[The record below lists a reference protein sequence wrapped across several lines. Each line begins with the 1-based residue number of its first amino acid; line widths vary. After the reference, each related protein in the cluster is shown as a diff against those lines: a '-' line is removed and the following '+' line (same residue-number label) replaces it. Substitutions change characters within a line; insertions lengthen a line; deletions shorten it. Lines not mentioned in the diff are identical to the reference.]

1 MDPPRV
7 PAGESE
13 QLNAILAQ
21 LTQMNAMLA
30 SQQQRLDVL
39 EQVNN
44 AANNNLP
51 RGLPSRVGTEGQDN
65 NTLSRGDPTE
75 IAGDELDGQQYL
87 RHYSKRQPLP
97 ISPCLK
103 LIPPLPRIH

>member
-44 AANNNLP
+44 AANNHLP

-65 NTLSRGDPTE
+65 NTSSRGDPTE
-75 IAGDELDGQQYL
+75 IAGDELDGQQF
-87 RHYSKRQPLP
+87 QPVNSLAMHLP
-97 ISPCLK
+97 L
-103 LIPPLPRIH
+103 